1 MAAGIKQ
8 NLHFRHINSKQFQRR
23 GSDSRRVK
31 DIGGRPIMVVPPNIE
46 PNLCCS
52 LRGKEAFGGKDGEM
66 SLLEPVVLQTDGTN
80 YEN

>member
-23 GSDSRRVK
+23 GSESRRVK
-31 DIGGRPIMVVPPNIE
+31 DIGGRPIMVVPPNME

-52 LRGKEAFGGKDGEM
+52 LRGREAFGGKDGGDV
-66 SLLEPVVLQTDGTN
+66 SFGTSGSADRWHKL
-80 YEN
+80 